1 MIINILF
8 RFNYFQLWF
17 CNCCGCCCCATFAAI
32 IVTVIIAA
40 LYFCCLELMA
50 QSHVT
55 NLKHQ
60 SLHKIWSL
68 KCNWAKSG
76 QTLTSGSD
84 PAEQSDHFRSG
95 FIFDI
100 KLAGETQRRESHISV
115 TQPYLGWIL
124 MEYEYDN
131 KIEILFLPHLIDTE
145 VVVVIGA
152 LEAVVPWP
160 AALGAAARAG
170 NV

>member
-17 CNCCGCCCCATFAAI
+17 CNCCGCCCCAAFAAI
-32 IVTVIIAA
+32 IITVIIAA

-131 KIEILFLPHLIDTE
+131 RNLSKSFLPLT
-145 VVVVIGA
+145 
-152 LEAVVPWP
+152 WSTQ
-160 AALGAAARAG
+160 R
-170 NV
+170 